1 MKKFLIPLLG
11 LFVLTSTL
19 VSATEE
25 EKEVGAEAVKTEGA
39 VPTTEEAKTAPSEET
54 KTAPSEEAKTV
65 PSEETKKVAH
75 KAKEET
81 STFDPQT
88 YTCKQFVEDFNKE
101 EATDELGIAAIWG
114 HGYFSSAY
122 GTDEMGPLNEESV
135 AEVIQYFL
143 EYCEKNKSE
152 TLSRAAY
159 KIAEDEGEE

>member
-1 MKKFLIPLLG
+1 MKRFLIPLLG
-11 LFVLTSTL
+11 FFILASAL

-25 EKEVGAEAVKTEGA
+25 EEEVEASADVVKAEEVA
-39 VPTTEEAKTAPSEET
+39 PPSEEAKTAPSEE
-54 KTAPSEEAKTV
+54 AKIT
-65 PSEETKKVAH
+65 PSEETKKVAQ
-75 KAKEET
+75 KAKKET

-101 EATDELGIAAIWG
+101 EATDELGVAAIWG

-122 GTDEMGPLNEESV
+122 GTDEMGPLNEKSV

-143 EYCEKNKSE
+143 EYCTENKSE

-159 KIAEDEGEE
+159 KIAEDDEEE